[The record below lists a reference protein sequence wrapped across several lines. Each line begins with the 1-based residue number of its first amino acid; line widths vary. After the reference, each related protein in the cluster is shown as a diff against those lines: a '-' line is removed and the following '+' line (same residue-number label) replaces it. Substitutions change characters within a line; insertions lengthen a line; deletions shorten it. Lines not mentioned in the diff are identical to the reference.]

1 MNKLNKRTI
10 SKLVLIIFMIS
21 MVTFLTSCTFSS
33 SMLGEGVN
41 ELANGFRGLF
51 NAIINGLVAVI
62 IGIGE
67 GLWNLIVGIFYLL
80 VGALAWVWEFIVGL
94 F

>member
-1 MNKLNKRTI
+1 MNKLNKKTI

-80 VGALAWVWEFIVGL
+80 VGAIAWLWELIVSL

>member
-1 MNKLNKRTI
+1 MNKLNKKTI
-10 SKLVLIIFMIS
+10 SKLVLIIFMVT

-33 SMLGEGVN
+33 SMLDSGVN
-41 ELANGFRGLF
+41 EIVGGFKGLF
-51 NAIINGLVAVI
+51 DAIINGLVAVL

-67 GLWNLIVGIFYLL
+67 GLWTLIVGIFYLL

>member
-80 VGALAWVWEFIVGL
+80 VGAIAWLWELIVSL